1 MVGSAPGAAPGVL
14 QHGPVELLRASLSIA
29 GIVEPVAESGGGG
42 PRGLIAWAAGLGY
55 RAVQLDA
62 TMPGLR
68 ARELDRSGRR
78 DLAALLRRLELGLS
92 GLDLWIP
99 ESHFL
104 DAAHQDRAAAAVVG
118 ALELSA
124 ELSRLA
130 DGPAVVSVLL
140 PAKVPATLISTL
152 AREAERMG
160 AVIADHGEGSREGI
174 ARGIDPAAVLAG
186 GGDPASVVS
195 KSPERPATAR
205 LSDFSGGVRVALGRG
220 KLDLLSYGAA
230 LATKGFTGFCPVDLR
245 SVRGQAS
252 AAAEGLAAVQ
262 RLG

>member
-29 GIVEPVAESGGGG
+29 GIIEPVAEAGGGG
-42 PRGLIAWAAGLGY
+42 PRALIAWAAGLGY

-78 DLAALLRRLELGLS
+78 DVAALLRRLELGLS

-99 ESHFL
+99 ESHFV

-118 ALELSA
+118 ALDLSA
-124 ELSRLA
+124 DLARLTEGA
-130 DGPAVVSVLL
+130 PVVSVLL
-140 PAKVPATLISTL
+140 PEKTPATLVATL
-152 AREAERMG
+152 AREADRLG
-160 AVIADHGEGSREGI
+160 AVLADHGSGEWQGVG
-174 ARGIDPAAVLAG
+174 RGVDPAAVLAG
-186 GGDPASVVS
+186 SGDPALVVA
-195 KSPERPATAR
+195 RLPAFPAAAR

-220 KLDLLSYGAA
+220 KLDLVAYGAA
-230 LATKGFTGFCPVDLR
+230 LSAKGFTGFCPVDLR

-252 AAAEGLAAVQ
+252 AAAEGLAAV
-262 RLG
+262 RRAG